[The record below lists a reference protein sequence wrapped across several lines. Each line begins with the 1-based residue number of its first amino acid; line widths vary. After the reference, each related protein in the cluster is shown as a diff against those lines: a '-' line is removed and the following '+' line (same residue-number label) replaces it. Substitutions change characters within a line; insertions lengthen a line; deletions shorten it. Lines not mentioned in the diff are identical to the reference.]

1 MDMKMVGLTAYG
13 FCIKNEQEK
22 RIELHDVDGREII
35 DILNTEIQNEINT
48 YTDDR
53 SDERVFCYDQNEIG
67 IEYNGEKQ
75 EIFKI
80 LYSRVK
86 TGEYG
91 MQSEIVNS
99 KTGIVSHK
107 KTEDEADV
115 MPFGFAVCVAA
126 GEVNTG
132 IIVLQSIGN
141 RGIKVALHK
150 RLNKIVKDYN
160 DDYRLEMGVIVPRIV
175 LNRFFKQG
183 VLQSIRFIQYEIPEE
198 DAERFGIN
206 HNTEESY
213 KETIIRK
220 PTGFLR
226 NKAREL
232 AEWMN
237 GTRMYS
243 DVVQIE
249 GFEYDELK
257 MDFKLGRTS
266 KTISLRNIDNLQMT
280 EDVTRD
286 VILEGGHPTFNSLKE
301 VLKKTGND
309 YSVAKG
315 LIIEQE

>member
-1 MDMKMVGLTAYG
+1 MKMVGLTAYG

-160 DDYRLEMGVIVPRIV
+160 EDYRLEMGVIVPRIV

-280 EDVTRD
+280 EDVTKD